1 MAYDTDLSDKQ
12 WNIIAPLLPV
22 NNKRGRPT
30 ELDLPLVLN
39 AILYLARTG
48 CQWRNL
54 PKEFPKWESVYY
66 YFRKWSKDGT
76 WHTINEALRK
86 IEREKRGRKPEP
98 TGAIVDSQSV
108 KTTEAGGERGFD
120 GGKNTKGRKRNV
132 VTDTIGNLLAVVVN
146 AANSDDRAG
155 AKKALAKLSDDTT
168 VSLKKIWADGGYRGR
183 NFLDW
188 VHETLQSALEIT
200 YRPPNA
206 NGFVVV
212 PVRWVV
218 ERTLAWLGRYRRLSK
233 DYEHCSKSSE
243 GMIYV
248 ASIATMLKRLDIA
261 R

>member
-1 MAYDTDLSDKQ
+1 MAYNTDLIDQQ
-12 WNIIAPLLPV
+12 WCIISPLLPI
-22 NNKRGRPT
+22 NKGRGRPP
-30 ELDLPLVLN
+30 ELDLQLVLN
-39 AILYLARTG
+39 AILYLVRTG

-54 PKEFPKWESVYY
+54 PKDFPKWQSVYY
-66 YFRKWSKDGT
+66 YFRKWSKDGS
-76 WHTINEALRK
+76 WQAINETLRK
-86 IEREKRGRKPEP
+86 MEREKRGRDPEP

-132 VTDTIGNLLAVVVN
+132 LVDTIGNLLSVVVN
-146 AANSDDRAG
+146 AANSDDRIG
-155 AKKALAKLSDDTT
+155 AKDAFAKLSVETT
-168 VSLKKIWADGGYRGR
+168 ASLKKIWADGGYTGQ

-188 VHETLQSALEIT
+188 VHETLKAALEIT

-206 NGFVVV
+206 KGFVVV

-233 DYEHCSKSSE
+233 DYEHCTKSSE

-248 ASIATMLKRLDIA
+248 ASIAIMLKRLDTA
-261 R
+261 H

>member
-1 MAYDTDLSDKQ
+1 MAYDTDATDQQ
-12 WNIIAPLLPV
+12 WRVISPLLPT
-22 NNKRGRPT
+22 NKGRGRPA
-30 ELDLPLVLN
+30 ELDLRLVLN
-39 AILYLARTG
+39 AILYLVRTG

-54 PKEFPKWESVYY
+54 PNDFPRWQSVYY
-66 YFRKWSKDGT
+66 YFRKWSKDGS
-76 WHTINEALRK
+76 WQAVNETVRK

-120 GGKNTKGRKRNV
+120 GGKNIKGRKRNV
-132 VTDTIGNLLAVVVN
+132 VVDTVGNLLSVVVN

-155 AKKALAKLSDDTT
+155 AKAALAELSAET
-168 VSLKKIWADGGYRGR
+168 VSSLRKIWADGGYRGE

-200 YRPPNA
+200 YRPPHA
-206 NGFVVV
+206 KGFVVV

-233 DYEHCSKSSE
+233 DYEHCTKSSE
-243 GMIYV
+243 GMIYI
-248 ASIATMLKRLDIA
+248 ASIATMLRRLDDGH
-261 R
+261 